1 MGFGNENQSARKT
14 YVNIVG
20 GKLSVRA
27 KEGDEGAVSRKN
39 KNEVTVWEKHYP
51 NLTGTFVNVECVL
64 NEALKANEYV
74 LTIDDIGTLYRL
86 SIPCDSNYGDSFI
99 VKLPNLKL
107 NQIYTFTPYDFE
119 DKERKKKDGSPARN
133 TGVSIKLGEEKILPA
148 FTKDNPNGRPQGQEG
163 MDKDDYKVYQI
174 QLRKF
179 YRGVVSKFLEANVAP
194 PAASQQQSSSNSQVS
209 NNQDDSD
216 LPFMILILVSL
227 TAFIPF

>member
-51 NLTGTFVNVECVL
+51 NLTGTLVNVDCVL

-119 DKERKKKDGSPARN
+119 DKERKKKNGSPARN

-194 PAASQQQSSSNSQVS
+194 PAASQQQSSSN
-209 NNQDDSD
+209 NNNNNAIVDDDS
-216 LPFMILILVSL
+216 LPF
-227 TAFIPF
+227 